1 MGVRGSRGKGEEEWI
16 QFSPNNPS
24 LIACSHTSK
33 LNYVLVTNITKK
45 LTLIQYVTRP
55 NDNLQFREDC
65 TVPTQNKLE
74 TVRTLTIICEKCAPI
89 KLKIAQSQFLSKEHW
104 KKAKLG
110 KFPDKFQT
118 PSPPLHKEG
127 YSCPISG
134 EISRRKH
141 KRPQKGRRPKGKGVD
156 IGMNPIQPQ

>member
-1 MGVRGSRGKGEEEWI
+1 M
-16 QFSPNNPS
+16 
-24 LIACSHTSK
+24 
-33 LNYVLVTNITKK
+33 
-45 LTLIQYVTRP
+45 IQYVTRP

-118 PSPPLHKEG
+118 PPPPCTRKDTHVRYLGKYPTGNTKDPKRAEG
-127 YSCPISG
+127 QR
-134 EISRRKH
+134 ER
-141 KRPQKGRRPKGKGVD
+141 V
-156 IGMNPIQPQ
+156 